1 MTIEELKQRKKE
13 LGYTNEVVAELAG
26 VSLETVEKLFACIDY
41 SFITYEERFAIERA
55 LLKESELECL
65 REENAYLLKKQ
76 GEYTA
81 EDFYSFPDDILVELI
96 DGVIYHLGTPSV
108 AHQEIVSEISY
119 LLKDYVVKNKG
130 ECKVLTSPIA
140 VQLDCDDKTIVQ
152 PDILVLCDKNKMKQ
166 QCVFGAPDMV
176 IEVLSPSTRKYD
188 LTTKM
193 AKYMNTG
200 VREYWIVDLDKKK
213 ILVYNWE
220 NDEFPRIYG
229 FDDKIPVGVFKGKCI
244 VDFATI
250 YQS

>member
-26 VSLETVEKLFACIDY
+26 VPIESVEKLFATIDY
-41 SFITYEERFAIERA
+41 SDIIYTERFAIERA
-55 LLKESELECL
+55 LLKETEIDCV
-65 REENAYLLKKQ
+65 REETAYLVKKQ

-81 EDFYSFPDDILVELI
+81 EDFYAFPDDILVELI
-96 DGVIYHLGTPSV
+96 DGVIYHFGTPSV
-108 AHQEIVSEISY
+108 AHQKIISELSY
-119 LLKDYVVKNKG
+119 ILKHHVVKNEGK
-130 ECKVLTSPIA
+130 CDVFTSPIA

-166 QCVFGAPDMV
+166 QCIFGAPDMV
-176 IEVLSPSTRKYD
+176 VEVLSPSTRKYD

-193 AKYMNTG
+193 AKYMNAG

-229 FDDKIPVGVFKGKCI
+229 FDDKIPVGVFEGKCI